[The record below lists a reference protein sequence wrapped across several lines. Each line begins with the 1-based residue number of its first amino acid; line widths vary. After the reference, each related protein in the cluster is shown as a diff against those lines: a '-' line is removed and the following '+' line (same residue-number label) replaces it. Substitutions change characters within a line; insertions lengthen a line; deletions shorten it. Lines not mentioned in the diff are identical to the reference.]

1 MSNRL
6 IFTFK
11 IIDHTND
18 AISVKFIEVAEF
30 PIPTEEQPV
39 SAVFFPLKNALGN
52 YLIGYA
58 PLKTDKVLPLMVK
71 IEIKTSD
78 GKINTFYDWVEDD
91 INSVHLKQENEIKTY
106 TRKGIV
112 ILNKISTGEYVA
124 SVNMVIPSYYAL
136 EENY

>member
-6 IFTFK
+6 IFNFK
-11 IIDHTND
+11 VIDHTNN
-18 AISVKFIEVAEF
+18 AISVKFIEVSEY
-30 PIPTEEQPV
+30 PIPTAEQPV
-39 SAVFFPLKNALGN
+39 SAVFFSLKNELGI

-58 PLKTDKVLPLMVK
+58 PFNTVKGFPLMVK
-71 IEIKTSD
+71 VDIKTSD
-78 GKINTFYDWVEDD
+78 GNINTFYDLVEDD

-112 ILNKISTGEYVA
+112 ILNKISTGQYVA

-136 EENY
+136 EGNY